1 MEKTA
6 LSVAIIGG
14 GFTGLTAGYE
24 LLKRGYKVTIIEKEK
39 SWGGLASAFEIL
51 PGVFLERF
59 YHHWFTNDNDVLSLC
74 NELGLTAELN
84 FLPSR
89 TSIYF
94 EGRFYPFDGS
104 SALLKFSPLPF
115 WDRLRFGFVSLYL
128 KLADN
133 NPGMEKQTAV
143 AWIKKYYG
151 ERAYQIVW
159 EPLLK
164 GKFASD
170 FDKVCLTWFWARIK
184 KRTLK
189 LVYPS
194 GGFQVL
200 IDWLVEKI
208 KEKGGETR
216 SGASV
221 GEVRQTAGD
230 GWQLELDGELLQFDR
245 LICTSSLKTF
255 VKIFPNLPTEYQK
268 TIDSIKYINA
278 QILILVLKKSLTA
291 YYWTNVNEKDFPF
304 LALVEQTN
312 FMKPGEYGG
321 YHLVYLGNYLPDGDP
336 RLVMS
341 SDELFDLYQP
351 YLQKMNPDFERS
363 WLVKAINF
371 VGPFAQPIVDTTYA
385 EKIPPFETPLANLY
399 LATMAQVYPWDRGT
413 NYAVKLA
420 RDLVRQ
426 HFR

>member
-6 LSVAIIGG
+6 LRVGIIGG
-14 GFTGLTAGYE
+14 GFTGLTAAHE
-24 LLKRGYKVTIIEKEK
+24 LLKKGYQVTLIEKEK

-59 YHHWFTNDNDVLSLC
+59 YHHWFTNDSDVLALWAEL
-74 NELGLTAELN
+74 ELGSKLN
-84 FLPSR
+84 FLPSK

-94 EGRFYPFDGS
+94 EGRFYPFDGPVS
-104 SALLKFSPLPF
+104 LLKFSPLPF
-115 WDRLRFGFVSLYL
+115 WDRLRFGLISLYL
-128 KLADN
+128 KFIDN
-133 NPGMEKQTAV
+133 NPTMEKQTAV

-151 ERAYQIVW
+151 EKAYRIVW
-159 EPLLK
+159 EPLLR
-164 GKFASD
+164 GKFAAD

-200 IDWLVEKI
+200 IDRLVEEIKGKGGIPRAGTAIADI
-208 KEKGGETR
+208 KEVEGKWQIKLED
-216 SGASV
+216 
-221 GEVRQTAGD
+221 QT
-230 GWQLELDGELLQFDR
+230 LIFDR

-255 VKIFPNLPTEYQK
+255 IKMFPDLPTEYQK

-278 QILILVLKKSLTA
+278 QILILILKNKLTD
-291 YYWTNVNEKDFPF
+291 YYWTNVNEKGFPF

-312 FMKPGEYGG
+312 FMDPQAYGG
-321 YHLVYLGNYLPDGDP
+321 YHVIYLGNYLADGDA
-336 RLVMS
+336 RLVMGE
-341 SDELFDLYQP
+341 DQLLKLYEP
-351 YLQKMNPDFERS
+351 YLKKINDQFEGS
-363 WLVKAINF
+363 LVVKAVRF
-371 VGPFAQPIVDTTYA
+371 VGPFAQPIVDTFYK
-385 EKIPPFETPLANLY
+385 EKIPPFETPLKNLY

-420 RDLVRQ
+420 KDLVRQ
-426 HFR
+426 CF